1 MRRTIIAGNWKMNLT
16 ISEGQLLARSISA
29 HMKNR
34 EEPLVILLPP
44 YPYFSAVIYETSYSK
59 IQIGAQNVH
68 SEKSG
73 AFTGELS
80 DTMIYSVG
88 CTHTLVGH
96 SERRQIF
103 RESDTFINSKMK
115 QVLEGP
121 LIPIMC
127 IGETLKEREKGNTQ
141 KRIKRQIEVNLK
153 GVSIKNG
160 HNIILAYEPVWAI
173 GTGKTATPDQAE
185 DVHAYI
191 RDLLSAVY
199 NEETAN
205 DISILYGGSAN
216 PDNAEEFLAK
226 PNIDGLLVGG
236 ASLKTNSFCA
246 IIDAGTKS
254 G

>member
-1 MRRTIIAGNWKMNLT
+1 MRNTIIAGNWKMNLT
-16 ISEGQLLARSISA
+16 ISEGQLLARRISD
-29 HMKNR
+29 HMKNLD
-34 EEPLVILLPP
+34 EPIVILLPP

-59 IQIGAQNVH
+59 VMIGAQNVH

-88 CTHTLVGH
+88 CSHTLIGH
-96 SERRQIF
+96 SERRQVF
-103 RESDTFINSKMK
+103 KESDKFINSKMK
-115 QVLEGP
+115 RVVEGP

-127 IGETLKEREKGNTQ
+127 IGETLQERENGDTQ

-160 HNIILAYEPVWAI
+160 HDIILAYEPVWAI
-173 GTGKTATPDQAE
+173 GTGKTATPGQAE
-185 DVHAYI
+185 DIHAYI

-199 NEETAN
+199 SEDTAN
-205 DISILYGGSAN
+205 DISILYGGSVI
-216 PDNAEEFLAK
+216 PDNAEELLAK

-236 ASLKTNSFCA
+236 ASLDSKSFCA

-254 G
+254 